1 MVDYSLL
8 SRGLGVQS
16 NLNNTQNWGG
26 YGYLSLESG
35 LNVLTC
41 TNKVL
46 HENKSGYPVTCGDQE
61 GDRGSGP
68 PPEISTK
75 YRGS

>member
-35 LNVLTC
+35 LNIGVLSYTGPDP
-41 TNKVL
+41 L
-46 HENKSGYPVTCGDQE
+46 ENHKATKPASMLGYLLSARQQ
-61 GDRGSGP
+61 SA
-68 PPEISTK
+68 I
-75 YRGS
+75 